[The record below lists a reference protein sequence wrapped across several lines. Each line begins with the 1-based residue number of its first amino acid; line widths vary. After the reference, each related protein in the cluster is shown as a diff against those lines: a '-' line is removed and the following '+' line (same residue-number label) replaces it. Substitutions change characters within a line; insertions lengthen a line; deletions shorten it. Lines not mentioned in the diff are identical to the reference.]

1 MPYRFAIV
9 ALLVSAVLPA
19 HASVPSSSAPAPA
32 PAPALDPPSL
42 ELVEASIQACHQ
54 TAANPTAVI
63 AWAQA
68 HHAVA
73 LTAPATIGFYA
84 NGPGGRA
91 WSLATAHNQLILAHR
106 ASSEVCAVYAA
117 HANPE
122 ELRTFF
128 TVLMHQLQARGGKVS
143 LGLVTDTPSPYG
155 RHKLLS
161 FETDTPTAASV
172 TVVLTYA
179 QPGGPYRAAIWLRV
193 MPLGVASYLKPY
205 FHELPKSRP

>member
-1 MPYRFAIV
+1 MPHRFAIV

-19 HASVPSSSAPAPA
+19 HASVSSSS
-32 PAPALDPPSL
+32 APALDPPSL
-42 ELVEASIQACHQ
+42 ELVEASIRACHQ
-54 TAANPTAVI
+54 TAANPAAVI
-63 AWAQA
+63 AWAKA

-73 LTAPATIGFYA
+73 LTAPGEIGFYA

-91 WSLATAHNQLILAHR
+91 WSMATAHNQLILAYR
-106 ASSEVCAVYAA
+106 ARSDFCAVYAA

-128 TVLMHQLQARGGKVS
+128 TALMHQLQARGGKVS
-143 LGLVTDTPSPYG
+143 LGPVSDTPSPYG

-172 TVVLTYA
+172 TVVLTYG

-193 MPLGVASYLKPY
+193 MPLGVTSYLKPY
-205 FHELPKSRP
+205 FRDLPKSRP